1 MNNKKPSFG
10 RFAKNKKDT
19 ADSQIDIDALDKI
32 DLDKDTLSNKPLHN
46 SPTNPHRTM
55 AVQKRSP
62 SKSMLIL
69 LALLTLGFIGYFL
82 FKLLTPP
89 APEVVQPTVEP
100 AKPVAAPAPST
111 QDATTPAADAGQLVD
126 PNDIPN
132 PDDIINAPLPENASL
147 YKEELDK
154 LDDEYSRLTEQE
166 KIGQQQAK
174 LMEELTQKKAEQ
186 IELLEKQ
193 IAQLEGQ
200 GSAAAN
206 ETPAPAT
213 PAPNTPAPV
222 SKEGQ

>member
-1 MNNKKPSFG
+1 MNNKKPGFG
-10 RFAKNKKDT
+10 RFSRNKKDT
-19 ADSQIDIDALDKI
+19 ADSRIDFDALDKV
-32 DLDKDTLSNKPLHN
+32 DVDKDTLSDNAPN
-46 SPTNPHRTM
+46 QPHRPL
-55 AVQKRSP
+55 AVQKHSP
-62 SKSMLIL
+62 SKSLLIL

-89 APEVVQPTVEP
+89 APEVVQPQPTVEP
-100 AKPVAAPAPST
+100 AKSVAAPTAPA
-111 QDATTPAADAGQLVD
+111 QDATTPASDAGQLID

-132 PDDIINAPLPENASL
+132 PDAIINAPLPENASL
-147 YKEELDK
+147 AKEEIDK
-154 LDDEYSRLTEQE
+154 LDDEYTRLTEQE

-206 ETPAPAT
+206 ETPAPA
-213 PAPNTPAPV
+213 PVSPAPV